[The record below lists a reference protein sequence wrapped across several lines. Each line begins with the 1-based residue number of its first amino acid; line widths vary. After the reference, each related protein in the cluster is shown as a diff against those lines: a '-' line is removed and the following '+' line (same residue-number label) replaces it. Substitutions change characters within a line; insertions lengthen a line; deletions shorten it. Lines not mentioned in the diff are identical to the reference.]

1 MAAEAR
7 LGRLAAVLCPAA
19 AGALAV
25 TRCLAAAA
33 ESEDDPTPGE
43 GQQASALPASK
54 SDFFLSDDLTYL
66 NTGTLGPLPRAVV
79 DAVNEELTYLAA
91 NPLENYF
98 GGGSEAPGTERMDAV
113 RSQVAAFLGCEQTEL
128 ALVPSTTVAF
138 NVVGGGLVDSGFL
151 RPEHTVLQTD
161 QEHPVSPT
169 RALCHSMP
177 NHSDPLTAR
186 AAWPLPLAAPCSVRL
201 TSARRPQGGEACWRH
216 MEALGQIAGI
226 DRVELG
232 ACPASADEIVAGF
245 SAAITASTR
254 VVCVSHVM

>member
-1 MAAEAR
+1 MAEAR

-25 TRCLAAAA
+25 TRCLAAA
-33 ESEDDPTPGE
+33 ESEEGTAGE
-43 GQQASALPASK
+43 GQQQASALPASK

-79 DAVNEELTYLAA
+79 DAVNEELAYLAA

-113 RSQVAAFLGCEQTEL
+113 RAQVAAFLGCEQTEL

-138 NVVGGGLVDSGFL
+138 NVVAGGLVDSGFL

-169 RALCHSMP
+169 SLPAPSAPSATPRP
-177 NHSDPLTAR
+177 TTQP
-186 AAWPLPLAAPCSVRL
+186 PLPLASAARSPLL
-201 TSARRPQGGEACWRH
+201 TAH
-216 MEALGQIAGI
+216 
-226 DRVELG
+226 LG
-232 ACPASADEIVAGF
+232 ASSAGWGGLL
-245 SAAITASTR
+245 AAHGGARSDR
-254 VVCVSHVM
+254 WHRPRRARGLPGVR

>member
-1 MAAEAR
+1 MAEAR

-25 TRCLAAAA
+25 TRCLAAA
-33 ESEDDPTPGE
+33 ESEEGTAGE
-43 GQQASALPASK
+43 GQQQASALPASK

-79 DAVNEELTYLAA
+79 DAVNEELAFLAA

-113 RSQVAAFLGCEQTEL
+113 RAQVAAFLGCEQTEL

-138 NVVGGGLVDSGFL
+138 NVVAGGLVDSGFL

-169 RALCHSMP
+169 PAPSAARSPL
-177 NHSDPLTAR
+177 LTAHLGESS
-186 AAWPLPLAAPCSVRL
+186 AGWGGLLAAHGGARSDRWHRPRRARGLPGVR
-201 TSARRPQGGEACWRH
+201 
-216 MEALGQIAGI
+216 
-226 DRVELG
+226 
-232 ACPASADEIVAGF
+232 
-245 SAAITASTR
+245 
-254 VVCVSHVM
+254 